1 MFSMK
6 KSEKIISAVA
16 VMLLGILLLVMKDN
30 FIGILMTLAG
40 VCFIVL
46 GVVDILAQS
55 VATASLKIVCGIFVA
70 VCGWVLV
77 QAVLYIIAAVMLILG
92 VLLLYELLKNV
103 GWGNDWL
110 YLVCEYAVPVLCLLI
125 GGLLL
130 FHKNALNAILIVCG
144 ILMILMGAVILFNAF
159 LEDYC

>member
-40 VCFIVL
+40 VCFNVL

-77 QAVLYIIAAVMLILG
+77 QAVLYIIAAVMLI
-92 VLLLYELLKNV
+92 
-103 GWGNDWL
+103 
-110 YLVCEYAVPVLCLLI
+110 
-125 GGLLL
+125 
-130 FHKNALNAILIVCG
+130 
-144 ILMILMGAVILFNAF
+144 
-159 LEDYC
+159 